1 MFISNITL
9 EDFKIYY
16 GHQKVVFPRDPKKNV
31 FIISGNNGFGKT
43 TLLNSLVWCLYGKL
57 MIDVDDKY
65 RSEIYDA
72 GGYKK
77 FAAGNLNKYAQAK
90 GHSSYSVS
98 LAITDISIPSLSCD
112 ELIIK
117 RTFDLRRQEDKIEIL
132 LDGKENELTREV
144 GPDIFINDFILPKE
158 IAKFFFFDAEKI
170 VSLAEMKSIDDKR
183 KLSLAYSEVL
193 GIKKY
198 EDLKIN
204 LEDIRIRLRKDTVS
218 GAEGKKYAQLQKE
231 LLQCLTLIQEYE
243 DQITALKDEK
253 ITLKSSSEQY
263 QIKLIREGNSLTID
277 ELKLLRE
284 KKDKLAKEAEKLRE
298 QLKEMMELAPFAI
311 SGKLLERTYQQ
322 VASEYLQAKQSVDPT
337 VLKAKLQKVKKDL
350 AKEFQHLRLSNTA
363 LKQLSQSFSDSIE
376 RHFAIAHQA
385 DLANTVLVNF
395 TDSEKHE
402 FDAIYNNLKYS
413 FSRAFKDLTSTYKNN
428 RVAFNKVIRQ
438 LSDAEA
444 KEDDILIREIRQQKT
459 ELDDRIDQIDERIN
473 YLNFEICSLQKEN
486 ANKSKLVSELEKK
499 IALLDM
505 DKEKDEVAARLI
517 SELNAFLVSLKLEKK
532 ISLESRI
539 RKELNVLMHK
549 RGFINK
555 VSVEIS
561 NELID
566 IHLLDRKGNVIAKEA
581 LSKGE
586 QQLYATALLKSL
598 VDESN
603 IQFPVFIDSPLQK
616 FDKTHSHNIIK
627 DFYPGI
633 SDQVVLFP
641 LIEKEM
647 TYEEFEMLVPKI
659 NKAYLIKQEEEYHSE
674 LIEVPPTQ
682 LFKQAKEIYEYV
694 R

>member
-1 MFISNITL
+1 MTK
-9 EDFKIYY
+9 EGY
-16 GHQKVVFPRDPKKNV
+16 
-31 FIISGNNGFGKT
+31 
-43 TLLNSLVWCLYGKL
+43 CLRC
-57 MIDVDDKY
+57 
-65 RSEIYDA
+65 RS
-72 GGYKK
+72 
-77 FAAGNLNKYAQAK
+77 
-90 GHSSYSVS
+90 
-98 LAITDISIPSLSCD
+98 
-112 ELIIK
+112 
-117 RTFDLRRQEDKIEIL
+117 
-132 LDGKENELTREV
+132 
-144 GPDIFINDFILPKE
+144 
-158 IAKFFFFDAEKI
+158 
-170 VSLAEMKSIDDKR
+170 
-183 KLSLAYSEVL
+183 
-193 GIKKY
+193 
-198 EDLKIN
+198 
-204 LEDIRIRLRKDTVS
+204 VS

-284 KKDKLAKEAEKLRE
+284 RKDKLAKEAEKLRE

-385 DLANTVLVNF
+385 DLAKTVLVNF

-473 YLNFEICSLQKEN
+473 YLNFEIGSLQKEN

-505 DKEKDEVAARLI
+505 DKEKDEVAVRLI

-659 NKAYLIKQEEEYHSE
+659 NKAYLIKQEEEYHSD
-674 LIEVPPTQ
+674 LIEVQPTQ